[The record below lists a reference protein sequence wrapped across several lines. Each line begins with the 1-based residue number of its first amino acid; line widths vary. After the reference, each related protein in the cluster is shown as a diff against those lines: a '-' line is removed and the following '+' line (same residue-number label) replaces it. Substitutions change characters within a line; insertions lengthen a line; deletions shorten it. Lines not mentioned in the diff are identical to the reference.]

1 MPDYLSKKDWR
12 SVLDKKEHKSVKKTG
27 VSEVLDVWASAA
39 KKDDLGRMVSAL
51 ERIIEKAGEVKSAQK
66 AYPLLVDFLGK
77 MIDAA
82 KAEER
87 KLAPRLAQLA
97 EDEDED
103 GDDSDFGKALRKI
116 RQLAED
122 KAWNFV
128 IVPGKPSSGFVV
140 SKKSIKKS
148 HMDKA
153 FEMKGKRGP
162 FFTGRIFGEGGKYVL
177 NLGDTPPV
185 PGLAKAA
192 KNAAL
197 LHAEMTIKV
206 LVRGGGVEL
215 DGDTDIEPAEDDTGL
230 FAPRPSPQATPEQFH
245 DQRIAQLKQ
254 AVDRIAQTPGGTQEG
269 AMDGIFG
276 AASRIRSQIEG
287 DGALDGNQ
295 SKLLLAKL
303 ASVLTA
309 ANEVTRRGQPDP
321 TKAYPDDAFWEKAA
335 EQIVRL
341 DETKHDDAW
350 KRYMARL
357 DENIER
363 LKKDTALSDSQR
375 AQVEDVLDR
384 AMKRAGNA
392 LQLATRMQTAE
403 IEQDTKKTD
412 PALHKRLM
420 SLDRKV
426 ETIQRANLPKD
437 RTDRAFQAVQAL
449 RRAFSEEKL
458 DLVRGS
464 IDRVEQ
470 VIDLLLKDA
479 LKSIQTA
486 RSREDQ
492 AEMHQNL
499 QPAMAFIKKA
509 TFPPSLIVD
518 PNSVR
523 EAVKKDPKL
532 LALIQAG
539 SAVSKSLDSGTVAA
553 LEKAARDMLQAV
565 DQRKGQ
571 GTPLP
576 SDAESAR
583 MATEALK
590 RAEMARMALRYESLG
605 NPPWDDDKA
614 DAAAELQAQLFFL
627 ESSISQGN
635 PNYAA
640 PGLKPGT
647 GGASGSWWIER
658 SEPSR
663 SGAPGQTSNEY
674 IFKPGSREASV
685 LSGLPPGS
693 GAPREVLAKKLD
705 DMMSGAGFDIGVTP
719 TTLASLDGAQL
730 GINPKTDKP
739 LQGPQLGSMQ
749 KLAPSDGQLGDR
761 IAKGDTK
768 LAASVDKGSF
778 DNVAVFDMVFANLDR
793 HSNNLLVREDKATGK
808 TGLVPID
815 HGSALAEPEAL
826 LANRSSL
833 LPPFNVMADPIM
845 PQSQEPLGPD
855 ALEALGRLDP
865 DEMVRMMKSTR
876 DGIEQR
882 HDGAKGMVSDAA
894 LDAMAARLR
903 FIKEVGGSVP
913 VATLFE
919 MLAYGAERIAAA
931 KPGDV
936 KQLAQTLIAEAQTR
950 KDAKGSIKQSV
961 DAYEAIGVAKW
972 SALVDD
978 LKELGWGWSQDKMVL
993 DQWCQDNAPFVERI
1007 LKTRQ
1012 VNPAVAQEI
1021 QRLLVELRKVDPNID
1036 KSIANLPPGAQI
1048 AELTSKANE
1057 AYTRSPGPRKMT
1069 FDQARQEF
1077 ESLGGEAEL
1086 KKAGAVIP
1094 SAVPGKTW
1102 PEDDTDDYAKFDYW
1116 EERMLLLRQ
1125 WKAFNDAGG
1134 IREYLRL
1141 GGQIVRDQRLQD
1153 ALTALQDMKS
1163 SEKARADL
1171 MAKSPDQVD
1180 QEMRAAYAREM
1191 KDTLERI
1198 NILRNPQEKVTRT
1211 QERQTAENA
1220 WTGGKLTEALTR
1232 LAYLRR
1238 KLDEEIAGQAK
1249 FAVDAQREWDKLVD
1263 SVKTEGQK
1271 AQDDFA
1277 REKGRLEKRIETA
1290 IATFDRNIARIAM
1303 NEARFVL
1310 SNAKE
1315 GDDAPYNKMVKLR
1328 EKLRADLNGHAG
1340 KPWHPD
1346 LKHAL
1351 DDWSARID
1359 QFDSGFAVD
1368 EGARMLDRF
1377 ATADKL
1383 GQWLGNRDPKAM
1395 PQEVQ
1400 DMLVLWYDRIRQ
1412 WSNLQKLDSDIVV
1425 MDNLLNATV

>member
-12 SVLDKKEHKSVKKTG
+12 SVLDKKEHKAIKKTG
-27 VSEVLDVWASAA
+27 VSELLEEWASAQ

-51 ERIIEKAGEVKSAQK
+51 ERVIEKAGEVKTAQK

-87 KLAPRLAQLA
+87 KLAPRLAQVA
-97 EDEDED
+97 EDGDEE
-103 GDDSDFGKALRKI
+103 GDDSDLGKSLRKI

-148 HMDKA
+148 HMDQA

-162 FFTGRIFGEGGKYVL
+162 FFTGRIFGEAGKYVL
-177 NLGDTPPV
+177 DLGETPPV

-215 DGDTDIEPAEDDTGL
+215 DGDTDIDPAEDDTGL
-230 FAPRPSPQATPEQFH
+230 FARRPDPQTSPEQFH

-287 DGALDGNQ
+287 DTALDGNQ
-295 SKLLLAKL
+295 SKILLGKL

-309 ANEVTRRGQPDP
+309 ANEVTKGGQPDP
-321 TKAYPDDAFWEKAA
+321 TKAYPDDTFWQKAA

-341 DETKHDDAW
+341 DESKHEDAW

-357 DENIER
+357 DESIDR
-363 LKKDTALSDSQR
+363 LKKDTSLSESQR

-392 LQLATRMQTAE
+392 LKLATGMQTAE
-403 IEQDTKKTD
+403 IEKDTKQTD

-426 ETIQRANLPKD
+426 ETILRANLPKD
-437 RTDRAFQAVQAL
+437 RTERAFQAVQAL
-449 RRAFSEEKL
+449 RRAFSEQKL

-464 IDRVEQ
+464 IDKVEQ
-470 VIDLLLKDA
+470 AVDLLLKDA

-492 AEMHQNL
+492 AEMHKNL

-523 EAVKKDPKL
+523 EAVKKDPQL

-539 SAVSKSLDSGTVAA
+539 TAVTKKLDDGTVAA

-565 DQRKGQ
+565 EQRKGQ

-590 RAEMARMALRYESLG
+590 RAEMARMALRYETLG
-605 NPPWDDDKA
+605 NPPWNDDQV
-614 DAAAELQAQLFFL
+614 DAASELQAQLFFL
-627 ESSISQGN
+627 ESSISQGK

-663 SGAPGQTSNEY
+663 QGAPGQTNNEY
-674 IFKPGSREASV
+674 IFKPASREASV

-730 GINPKTDKP
+730 GINPKTDQP
-739 LQGPQLGSMQ
+739 LQGAQLGSMQ

-761 IAKGDTK
+761 MAKGDTK

-778 DNVAVFDMVFANLDR
+778 DNVAVFDMIFANLDR
-793 HSNNLLVREDKATGK
+793 HSNNLLVREDKTTGK
-808 TGLVPID
+808 TSLVPID

-826 LANRSSL
+826 ATNRSSL
-833 LPPFNVMADPIM
+833 LPPFNIMADPMM

-855 ALEALGRLDP
+855 ALEALARLDP
-865 DEMVRMMKSTR
+865 DEMVRTMKSTR

-882 HDGAKGMVSDAA
+882 HDGTKGMVSDAA
-894 LDAMAARLR
+894 LEAMAARVR

-936 KQLAQTLIAEAQTR
+936 KQLAQTLIAEAQQR
-950 KDAKGSIKQSV
+950 KDSKGSVKQSV
-961 DAYEAIGVAKW
+961 DAYDSIGVAKW

-993 DQWCQDNAPFVERI
+993 EQWCQDNAPFVERI

-1021 QRLLVELRKVDPNID
+1021 QRLLVEVRKVDPGID
-1036 KSIANLPPGAQI
+1036 KSIANMPVGEQI
-1048 AELTSKANE
+1048 ITLTQKMNE
-1057 AYTRSPGPRKMT
+1057 AYTRSPGPKKMS
-1069 FDQARQEF
+1069 FDQAKQEF
-1077 ESLGGEAEL
+1077 ESLGGQAEL

-1094 SAVPGKTW
+1094 SAVAKTAW
-1102 PEDDTDDYAKFDYW
+1102 PSDDTDDFAKFDYW

-1125 WKAFNDAGG
+1125 WKAFNDLGG
-1134 IREYLRL
+1134 IKEYLRL

-1153 ALTALQDMKS
+1153 ALMTLQDMKS
-1163 SEKARADL
+1163 SEKSRTDL
-1171 MAKSPDQVD
+1171 MAKTPDQVE
-1180 QEMRAAYAREM
+1180 QEMKAAYAQEM
-1191 KDTLERI
+1191 KATLDRI
-1198 NILRNPQEKVTRT
+1198 NQLRNPQEKVTRT
-1211 QERQTAENA
+1211 QERQTAESA
-1220 WTGGKLTEALTR
+1220 WNGQKPTEALTR

-1249 FAVDAQREWDKLVD
+1249 FETDTQKEWDKLVEG
-1263 SVKTEGQK
+1263 VKSEGQK

-1277 REKGRLEKRIETA
+1277 KEKARLDKRIETA
-1290 IATFDRNIARIAM
+1290 IGTFDRNIARITM
-1303 NEARFVL
+1303 NEARFIIA
-1310 SNAKE
+1310 NAKE
-1315 GDDAPYNKMVKLR
+1315 GDDAPFNKMLKLR
-1328 EKLRADLNGHAG
+1328 EKLVADLKGHAG
-1340 KPWHPD
+1340 KPWHGD

-1351 DDWSARID
+1351 DDWSSRID
-1359 QFDSGFAVD
+1359 QFDAGYAVD
-1368 EGARMLDRF
+1368 EAKRMQERF
-1377 ATADKL
+1377 DTADKL
-1383 GQWLGNRDPKAM
+1383 GKWLGNRDPKAM

-1400 DMLVLWYDRIRQ
+1400 DMLLRWYERIKL
-1412 WSNLQKLDSDIVV
+1412 WSNLQKLDSDIVE
-1425 MDNLLNATV
+1425 MDKLLNVAV